1 MKNKERTKPT
11 KKKILTTY
19 LIVAACL
26 LVAAAVTVGVIFGIR
41 NNSLPKDVIDS
52 GNNPVNP
59 TPENPNDPDD
69 NKPVVDTSSAYVFIM
84 PVNNANLT
92 TAKDFWYNK
101 TMDWYCEHEG
111 LDFAADAGTQVY
123 AAVDGKVTEVS
134 TSDVLYGAVVTIE
147 HANGVTTVYR
157 FINPNQ
163 SLKAGAT
170 VSRGDVIG
178 TIATAT
184 GVENKEGDH
193 LHFEIYKNG
202 TLAEPDDYLEINP
215 K

>member
-26 LVAAAVTVGVIFGIR
+26 LVAAAVTVGVVFGVR
-41 NNSLPKDVIDS
+41 NNNLPKDVIDS
-52 GNNPVNP
+52 GNNPGNP
-59 TPENPNDPDD
+59 PAEDPKDPDD

-84 PVNNANLT
+84 PVNNASLSNGQV
-92 TAKDFWYNK
+92 FWYDK

-134 TSDVLYGAVVTIE
+134 TSDVLYNAVVSIQ
-147 HANGVTTVYR
+147 HANGVTTVYK
-157 FINPNQ
+157 FINPNET
-163 SLKAGAT
+163 LKVGDT
-170 VSRGDVIG
+170 VNRGDVIG

-202 TLAEPDDYLEINP
+202 TLADPDDYLEINP

>member
-19 LIVAACL
+19 LVVAACL
-26 LVAAAVTVGVIFGIR
+26 LVAAAVTVGVVFGLR
-41 NNSLPKDVIDS
+41 NNSLPKDVIENPPVD
-52 GNNPVNP
+52 NNPPDEGNK
-59 TPENPNDPDD
+59 DPDD
-69 NKPVVDTSSAYVFIM
+69 DKPILDTSTSYVFIM

-92 TAKDFWYNK
+92 CGQVFAYDK
-101 TMDWYCEHEG
+101 TMDWYREHNG
-111 LDFAADAGTQVY
+111 LDFSANAGTQVY

-134 TSDVLYGAVVTIE
+134 VNDVLYGAVVTIE
-147 HANGVTTVYR
+147 HANGVTTVYK
-157 FINPNQ
+157 FIDPVQ
-163 SLKAGAT
+163 SLKAGTT

-202 TLAEPDDYLEINP
+202 TLADPDDYLEINP